1 MKPIFKNIYEYLV
14 QISRK
19 INRMDVLLSDIPN
32 FDEIIESVAG
42 LSSKTD
48 KLKLSL
54 QEFKL
59 KTEINHN

>member
-1 MKPIFKNIYEYLV
+1 
-14 QISRK
+14 
-19 INRMDVLLSDIPN
+19 MDVLLSDIPN